1 MKKRHIY
8 IAIAAMMST
17 ASCSDDYFNKDVDVE
32 YSEYIGYSINV
43 TGSDQ
48 FQARSAGAM
57 ASHEARQLTID
68 ATGLSIGGRPLYLHT
83 EVVDSIPQAVTRAK
97 NGESAV
103 SRGTVTYTGGLTDIG
118 LSAVVFDGEKD
129 VWPAGDG
136 SLSAQMYMHNDKLTA
151 PWQTNR
157 YWPRENDWIRF
168 YAYAPYGALDDETV
182 DNTVGLPVISTAEPS
197 FSYTIA
203 NNIPDQVDLLVGSE
217 QYQGEWCQTAKLDLC
232 HALSAVNIRIDGDV
246 AGFTLNTLT
255 ISGLQNRGT
264 YTYNYNESTV
274 GDGVNT
280 TQTHD
285 AGSWSNQG
293 TTDGGGTYTV
303 YPTAEKK
310 DPIQFTGTG
319 ASELKDE
326 DGNTVTYTDMT
337 AGNMVLLMMPQVLT
351 DAATITITGHDE
363 VLNKDVTLSASI
375 VGTKEWEKGKMYTYT
390 LSFSST
396 KIEYHLEVTPEK
408 TQIPF
413 YGAKAAYTVK
423 SYKTVTRSGLASF
436 NVEVPWKVYDITDD
450 GTEKSVPEWFIMEAV
465 EGSGNVSVLSYN
477 YSVIPN
483 LDAASSQSH
492 QNLSDKAHKGSVDDP
507 YNLSNNQLYSVN
519 KTPENTANC
528 YIVSAPGYYTFPLI
542 YGNAVTNGMVMN
554 NSFTGI
560 DVVKSEEQAYVTKSE
575 GEEIK
580 DSLATAT
587 VKTLM
592 AFKDH
597 ANNDITQQWISSSR
611 GGKYTPA
618 SAEIVW
624 QDEPCLVTEVELN
637 DLNDYITFRV
647 REDCICEGNAIIAV
661 KDANGDIM
669 WSWHIWVSDGR
680 NYYDNGSGSFGYY
693 PSETDPN
700 TFVTRPHESRRPNSK
715 WVDYDYTAAT
725 ESPAPGS
732 YTESLFYMMPAHIG
746 HCDGESKNY
755 PERSLTLRF
764 KQYEADDVEYA
775 GTLDAPKEFVF
786 TQDEGYVSTV
796 DNIPYY
802 QYGRK
807 DPMLPTMT
815 GTGDDKYHYFN
826 DWTQGTKINV
836 GAGQASISDAIKNPD
851 TYYHNTGSRS
861 YNSTTYVQYN
871 NWCSDGPYINLWNSS
886 ANILPMFSYHLTVK
900 TAEFHEKFNSII
912 ECGVTKTIY
921 DPCPP
926 GFELPRIDAFAG
938 ATYSGINMWP
948 FHYNYD
954 PDVVKQTNVDDYKT
968 YGDGTY
974 ALHKQANVWLPGNN
988 TLDGLTTY
996 NGLSLYNNLMD
1007 KVADPGGGGSG
1018 LLLFV
1023 QFFGH
1028 RRGDNATVAEY
1039 GNFAAAL
1046 TCTPICMQW
1055 QKNDVDMLY
1064 FQYQLMR
1071 LCIIKKSFSLRVA
1084 SSSDFDLAFGIMPA
1098 KTGGNPFKS
1107 SSSISFGD
1115 KIEWSG
1121 AGNDNGEQDDGG
1133 YNVGF

>member
-1 MKKRHIY
+1 MKQRHIY
-8 IAIAAMMST
+8 IVMAAMLALT
-17 ASCSDDYFNKDVDVE
+17 ACSDDYFNKDVE
-32 YSEYIGYSINV
+32 HEFSEYIGYSV
-43 TGSDQ
+43 SVKGSDE
-48 FQARSAGAM
+48 FQSRAGVVNGR
-57 ASHEARQLTID
+57 HITIEPV
-68 ATGLSIGGRPLYLHT
+68 GESLGGRPLYLHT
-83 EVVDSIPQAVTRAK
+83 EVLDSIPQSVTRAK
-97 NGESAV
+97 NGTESL
-103 SRGTVTYTGGLTDIG
+103 SRGTVTYTSGLKDINI
-118 LSAVVFDGEKD
+118 SAVVFDGEKD
-129 VWPAGDG
+129 SWPSG
-136 SLSAQMYMHNDKLTA
+136 SATAQMYMHNETVSA
-151 PWQTNR
+151 PSWNTNR
-157 YWPRENDWIRF
+157 YWPKENDWIRF
-168 YAYAPYGALDDETV
+168 YAYAPCDALSLGE
-182 DNTVGLPVISTAEPS
+182 ISAAEPS
-197 FSYTIA
+197 FDYTVA
-203 NNIPDQVDLLVGSE
+203 GDIPDQVDLLVGSE
-217 QYQGEWCQTAKLDLC
+217 QYTGWKCETAQLDMG
-232 HALSAVNIRIDGDV
+232 HALTAVKIHIDGNVSD
-246 AGFTLNTLT
+246 FTLTSLK
-255 ISGLQNRGT
+255 ISGLKDSGT
-264 YTYNYNESTV
+264 YTYDYNESTV
-274 GDGVNT
+274 GDGVET
-280 TQTHD
+280 TSTHD
-285 AGSWSNQG
+285 AGTWSNLAG
-293 TTDGGGTYTV
+293 EAAYTV
-303 YPTAEKK
+303 Y
-310 DPIQFTGTG
+310 
-319 ASELKDE
+319 KDE
-326 DGNTVTYTDMT
+326 AGMSLTKIENDGNGNSLIDPETGKSVGYTDMT
-337 AGNMVLLMMPQVLT
+337 AGNMVLFMMPQVLS
-351 DAATITITGHDE
+351 DNAKITITGKDK
-363 VLNKDVTLSASI
+363 VLNEEVELSAVI
-375 VGTKEWEKGKMYTYT
+375 GGGTKEWVKGNLYTYT

-396 KIEYHLEVTPEK
+396 KIEYHLEVKPEK

-436 NVEVPWKVYDITDD
+436 NVEVPWKVYEITDD
-450 GTEKSVPEWFIMEAV
+450 GTEKSVPDWFIMEAV

-492 QNLSDKAHKGSVDDP
+492 QNLSGNGNAHKGSVDDP

-519 KTPENTANC
+519 KTPVNTANC

-560 DVVKSEEQAYVTKSE
+560 DVVKSEEQAYVTKAE

-597 ANNDITQQWISSSR
+597 ADNDITQPWISSSR

-669 WSWHIWVSDGR
+669 WSWHIWVSDGL
-680 NYYDNGSGSFGYY
+680 NYYDNGSGSFDYY

-715 WVDYDYTAAT
+715 WVDYNYTAAT
-725 ESPAPGS
+725 ETPAPGS

-755 PERSLTLRF
+755 PGRSLTLRF

-786 TQDEGYVSTV
+786 TQAEGNVSTV

-815 GTGDDKYHYFN
+815 GSKTDKYHYFN
-826 DWTQGTKINV
+826 DWTQGTKIKV
-836 GAGQASISDAIKNPD
+836 GAGQASISDAIKNPG

-912 ECGVTKTIY
+912 ACGVTKTIY

-954 PDVVKQTNVDDYKT
+954 PDVVKQTNKDDYKT
-968 YGDGTY
+968 SDNGTY
-974 ALHKQANVWLPGNN
+974 ALHKQAN
-988 TLDGLTTY
+988 
-996 NGLSLYNNLMD
+996 
-1007 KVADPGGGGSG
+1007 
-1018 LLLFV
+1018 
-1023 QFFGH
+1023 
-1028 RRGDNATVAEY
+1028 
-1039 GNFAAAL
+1039 
-1046 TCTPICMQW
+1046 
-1055 QKNDVDMLY
+1055 
-1064 FQYQLMR
+1064 
-1071 LCIIKKSFSLRVA
+1071 
-1084 SSSDFDLAFGIMPA
+1084 
-1098 KTGGNPFKS
+1098 
-1107 SSSISFGD
+1107 
-1115 KIEWSG
+1115 
-1121 AGNDNGEQDDGG
+1121 
-1133 YNVGF
+1133 

>member
-1 MKKRHIY
+1 MKKSHIY
-8 IAIAAMMST
+8 LAIAYVLAAT
-17 ASCSDDYFNKDVDVE
+17 ACSDDYFNNDVEAE
-32 YSEYIGYSINV
+32 YSEYIAFDIDV
-43 TGSDQ
+43 AGSDQ
-48 FQARSAGAM
+48 FMARSTDAVGAQG
-57 ASHEARQLTID
+57 SRRLTID
-68 ATGLSIGGRPLYLHT
+68 PIGASIGGRPLYLHT
-83 EVVDSIPQAVTRAK
+83 EVVDSIPSAFSRAK
-97 NGESAV
+97 IGGNDTR
-103 SRGTVTYTGGLTDIG
+103 SRGSITDNDNLTEIC
-118 LSAVVFDGEKD
+118 LSAVVFDGEESD
-129 VWPAGDG
+129 WPAGDN
-136 SLSAQMYMHNDKLTA
+136 SLTAQMYMHNEIISA
-151 PWQTNR
+151 PDWNTNR
-157 YWPRENDWIRF
+157 YWPKESDWIRF
-168 YAYAPYGALDDETV
+168 FAYAPCDALDAVDV
-182 DNTVGLPVISTAEPS
+182 DNAKGLPAISTAEPS

-203 NNIPDQVDLLVGSE
+203 DNIPEQVDLLVGSE
-217 QYQGEWCQTAKLDLC
+217 QYTGWKCETAPLDMG
-232 HALSAVNIRIDGDV
+232 HALTAVKIHIDGNVCD
-246 AGFTLNTLT
+246 FTLTSLK
-255 ISGLQNRGT
+255 ISGLHNSGT
-264 YTYNYNESTV
+264 YSFNYNEAVKSDLDKDTP
-274 GDGVNT
+274 
-280 TQTHD
+280 THD
-285 AGSWSNQG
+285 AGAWS
-293 TTDGGGTYTV
+293 DLGGDAAYTI
-303 YPTAEKK
+303 YNDDAGMPLTKIEN
-310 DPIQFTGTG
+310 
-319 ASELKDE
+319 
-326 DGNTVTYTDMT
+326 DGNGNSLIDETTGKSLGYTDMT
-337 AGNMVLLMMPQVLT
+337 AGNMVLFMMPQKLSEKT
-351 DAATITITGHDE
+351 TITITGKDN
-363 VLNKDVTLSASI
+363 VLNEEVELSAVI
-375 VGTKEWEKGKMYTYT
+375 GGGTKEWVKGNLYTYT

-408 TQIPF
+408 TRIPF

-436 NVEVPWKVYDITDD
+436 NVEVPWTVYDITD
-450 GTEKSVPEWFIMEAV
+450 GTEKSVPDWFIMDAV
-465 EGSGNVSVLSYN
+465 EGSGNVSVLTYN

-483 LDAASSQSH
+483 LDATTSQSH
-492 QNLSDKAHKGSVDDP
+492 LNLTGNAHKGSVDDP

-519 KTPENTANC
+519 ATPENTANC

-560 DVVKSEEQAYVTKSE
+560 DVVNSEEQAYVTEAE
-575 GEEIK
+575 GENMTN
-580 DSLATAT
+580 LATAT
-587 VKTLM
+587 VNTLK

-624 QDEPCLVTEVELN
+624 QDEPCLVTEVDLN
-637 DLNDYITFRV
+637 DDNDYITFRV

-680 NYYDNGSGSFGYY
+680 NYYDNGSGSFVYY
-693 PSETDPN
+693 PSEADPN

-725 ESPAPGS
+725 ETPTPGS

-746 HCDGESKNY
+746 HCDGESKSY
-755 PERSLTLRF
+755 PERSLKLRF

-786 TQDEGYVSTV
+786 TQDEGNVSTV

-815 GTGDDKYHYFN
+815 ETGADKYHYFN

-836 GAGQASISDAIKNPD
+836 GEGQASISDAIKNPG

-886 ANILPMFSYHLTVK
+886 ANILPMFSYHLTVT

-938 ATYSGINMWP
+938 ATYSGINIWP

-954 PDVVKQTNVDDYKT
+954 SDYVELTDVNDYI
-968 YGDGTY
+968 YEDGKY
-974 ALHKQANVWLPGNN
+974 ALHKQVNVWLPGG
-988 TLDGLTTY
+988 TLDGLTSH

-1007 KVADPGGGGSG
+1007 KVASPGGG
-1018 LLLFV
+1018 LPLFV

-1039 GNFAAAL
+1039 GNYAAAL

-1064 FQYQLMR
+1064 FQYHLMR
-1071 LCIIKKSFSLRVA
+1071 LCIIKESFSLRSA

-1098 KTGGNPFKS
+1098 KTGGNPS
-1107 SSSISFGD
+1107 TSSISGD
-1115 KIEWSG
+1115 TNWSG
-1121 AGNDNGEQDDGG
+1121 DHSDIE
-1133 YNVGF
+1133 VGF